1 MDGSSAVSD
10 SWIVCASASA
20 IRPIAICAGSDACFE
35 DWISPG

>member
-10 SWIVCASASA
+10 SWIACPSASA
-20 IRPIAICAGSDACFE
+20 IRPTATFAGSDACFE